1 MHITHPNY
9 LVFVSLSPP
18 LSIAAPSRMQ
28 GDADRARKH
37 GMDEYISADPCA
49 FNHHQLFRI
58 LQNLTLTYRLN
69 EPVVS
74 LGEYSVGT
82 TH

>member
-1 MHITHPNY
+1 
-9 LVFVSLSPP
+9 
-18 LSIAAPSRMQ
+18 MQ

-37 GMDEYISADPCA
+37 GMDEYIQADPCA

-74 LGEYSVGT
+74 LGEFRSNSFQSDQIT
-82 TH
+82 

>member
-1 MHITHPNY
+1 
-9 LVFVSLSPP
+9 
-18 LSIAAPSRMQ
+18 MQ

-37 GMDEYISADPCA
+37 GMDEYIQGDPCA
-49 FNHHQLFRI
+49 FNHHQMFRI

-74 LGEYSVGT
+74 LGMCEHLLYINILHNLRSSNWFYIIT
-82 TH
+82 YKIFYN

>member
-1 MHITHPNY
+1 
-9 LVFVSLSPP
+9 
-18 LSIAAPSRMQ
+18 MQ

-74 LGEYSVGT
+74 LGEYSLSSRVDSLIDSVYLNQVT
-82 TH
+82 WQY

>member
-1 MHITHPNY
+1 
-9 LVFVSLSPP
+9 
-18 LSIAAPSRMQ
+18 
-28 GDADRARKH
+28 
-37 GMDEYISADPCA
+37 MDEYIQADPCA

>member
-1 MHITHPNY
+1 
-9 LVFVSLSPP
+9 
-18 LSIAAPSRMQ
+18 MQ
-28 GDADRARKH
+28 GDADRAKKH
-37 GMDEYISADPCA
+37 GMDEYIQADPCA

-74 LGEYSVGT
+74 LGKFY
-82 TH
+82 